1 MKYLLLFILLIFS
14 TLSSFSQEK
23 ELYPHSRAEEL
34 IGTWT
39 IISQRLDNLEI
50 TLTDCEK
57 QSHFIFTANEI
68 IENYYKKYN
77 GNCVILNSNKDFYTV
92 EGNHIIRKEESD
104 LNNTFLIK
112 GEILTLSFAGKD
124 EDNEEH
130 IAVIVCKRAKPIEYI
145 K

>member
-14 TLSSFSQEK
+14 TLCSFSQEK

-34 IGTWT
+34 IGMWT

-68 IENYYKKYN
+68 IENYYKIYD
-77 GNCVILNSNKDFYTV
+77 GRCVILNSNKDMYTIKKKSY
-92 EGNHIIRKEESD
+92 HTKRRKR
-104 LNNTFLIK
+104 LKQYFCYRK
-112 GEILTLSFAGKD
+112 
-124 EDNEEH
+124 
-130 IAVIVCKRAKPIEYI
+130 
-145 K
+145 